1 MKKGQNCIK
10 IDLCNKI
17 QFTEF
22 LLLNIVDQIF
32 KISTIV
38 ETLVTVKQPRSDVI
52 IMSKNKQKVG
62 WKKFELEKVDRPF
75 FALI

>member
-1 MKKGQNCIK
+1 M
-10 IDLCNKI
+10 
-17 QFTEF
+17 
-22 LLLNIVDQIF
+22 DQIF